1 MVPAEPCSRRGCAAG
16 WGPAAGLGFVGCWW
30 DARLLPCRGV
40 SPCIIAFPLAS
51 GLGRIWSYRRAPLH
65 PWVLFGRE
73 AGGCPHHLPPGCCR
87 RAAPRCWGPRDV
99 PGAPLGVNSWGA
111 PSLCCSWCHTPCA
124 SCLLGGKFGEA
135 KLPPASIDSSVRGAG
150 GKHRGEPSALP
161 GQNQV
166 GTGTGLGIEP
176 GPWGLNP
183 SWVSLCPIW
192 VAPCPPEP
200 GVAVLGPS
208 KEVRG

>member
-40 SPCIIAFPLAS
+40 SPCIVPSPLAS
-51 GLGRIWSYRRAPLH
+51 GLGRFWSYRRAPLR

-87 RAAPRCWGPRDV
+87 VAAPRCWGPRDV
-99 PGAPLGVNSWGA
+99 LGAPLGVNSWGA

-124 SCLLGGKFGEA
+124 SCFLGGKFGEA

-150 GKHRGEPSALP
+150 GKHRGEPSVLP

-166 GTGTGLGIEP
+166 GTGTGLGMEP

-183 SWVSLCPIW
+183 SWVAPCPIW
-192 VAPCPPEP
+192 VARCPPEP

>member
-16 WGPAAGLGFVGCWW
+16 WGPAAGFGFVGCWW

-40 SPCIIAFPLAS
+40 SPCIVPSPLAS
-51 GLGRIWSYRRAPLH
+51 GLGRFWSYRRAPVR

-99 PGAPLGVNSWGA
+99 PGAPLGVNSRGA
-111 PSLCCSWCHTPCA
+111 PSPCCSWCHTLCA

-150 GKHRGEPSALP
+150 ENTAASPARFQAKIRWERARG
-161 GQNQV
+161 
-166 GTGTGLGIEP
+166 
-176 GPWGLNP
+176 WGL
-183 SWVSLCPIW
+183 SQD
-192 VAPCPPEP
+192 P
-200 GVAVLGPS
+200 GG
-208 KEVRG
+208 